1 MAPLR
6 GVFMKK
12 AERIN
17 QMLRF
22 INQKKQFTLQDLMQE
37 FKISKRTAL
46 RDITTLE
53 GIGVP
58 VYVEYGRYGGYRL
71 LNQMQLPPISF
82 NSQEVYALYFAM
94 KALSSFSNLPFQV
107 SFRSI
112 HKKFLNELS
121 VNQRQAIERIQKRVS
136 FRHTEQIKDSEHL
149 EILLLAA
156 VNNKVLK
163 IAYQKPSQTSTRIV
177 QPIAIYFMKGYWYC
191 RAYDMCKEAYR
202 VFRCD
207 RITSAQV
214 TDIQPLAD
222 LNDIT
227 LENAHSLWTPSEN
240 AIQFKCFIDQK
251 GVEHFYQDHYPSIK
265 LIHEGENMYLVGS
278 YEPNELDFIVKYLSG
293 FEQSVKIIKPEI
305 LKEKLRQY
313 YTNLLN
319 HI

>member
-112 HKKFLNELS
+112 HKKFLNES
-121 VNQRQAIERIQKRVS
+121 
-136 FRHTEQIKDSEHL
+136 
-149 EILLLAA
+149 
-156 VNNKVLK
+156 
-163 IAYQKPSQTSTRIV
+163 
-177 QPIAIYFMKGYWYC
+177 
-191 RAYDMCKEAYR
+191 
-202 VFRCD
+202 
-207 RITSAQV
+207 
-214 TDIQPLAD
+214 
-222 LNDIT
+222 
-227 LENAHSLWTPSEN
+227 
-240 AIQFKCFIDQK
+240 
-251 GVEHFYQDHYPSIK
+251 
-265 LIHEGENMYLVGS
+265 
-278 YEPNELDFIVKYLSG
+278 
-293 FEQSVKIIKPEI
+293 
-305 LKEKLRQY
+305 
-313 YTNLLN
+313 
-319 HI
+319 